1 MLLANG
7 TPRFKCV
14 HFFGIQNNFLSSK
27 RLRHSKCYLFAFV
40 FFLFVSFFVCFFL
53 RCYIFLDFQV
63 YFAGKRGY
71 DPSFTDN
78 HEIVLRNSSRSTEIG
93 VEKLKPG
100 TEYSIYVKARTVKGY
115 GAESDRV
122 ERKTPSKRMRTFFVH
137 LCEHVGT

>member
-1 MLLANG
+1 M
-7 TPRFKCV
+7 
-14 HFFGIQNNFLSSK
+14 
-27 RLRHSKCYLFAFV
+27 
-40 FFLFVSFFVCFFL
+40 
-53 RCYIFLDFQV
+53 
-63 YFAGKRGY
+63 YFEGKRAY

-100 TEYSIYVKARTVKGY
+100 TEYSIYVKASTVKGY